1 MQIVYAVFSCRV
13 QDTATGA
20 DGVALTELPR
30 LFDNNK
36 KFCYNIYRKR
46 KEVFYMN
53 NFNNFDLYPQV
64 EEFYDDA
71 EYWEAIMNEEVYND
85 EG

>member
-1 MQIVYAVFSCRV
+1 MKANAAIQSN
-13 QDTATGA
+13 ATL
-20 DGVALTELPR
+20 DWIKEALTELPH

-46 KEVFYMN
+46 KGVFYMN
-53 NFNNFDLYPQV
+53 NFDDFDLYPQV

-71 EYWEAIMNEEVYND
+71 EYWKAMMNDEVYNN

>member
-1 MQIVYAVFSCRV
+1 MVFSIDAAIQSNV
-13 QDTATGA
+13 TLDWIKET
-20 DGVALTELPR
+20 LTKLPH

-36 KFCYNIYRKR
+36 KFCYNIYRRR

-53 NFNNFDLYPQV
+53 NFDDFDLYPQV